1 MPASRQPRRL
11 AAGGRIDRSKLLNF
25 TFDGRPMQGF
35 AGDTLASA
43 LLANG
48 VDVVGRSFKYGRP
61 RGIVGQGAEEPNAI
75 VTLGEGAASIPN
87 LRATQVELYEGLAA
101 HSGAQRSL
109 KTLAGAFAKLLPA
122 GFYYKTFM
130 RPKRLWM
137 FWERLLRRAAGL
149 GAVPSGP
156 DPDLYDKF
164 NQHCDLLVVG
174 GGPAGLVAALQAA
187 RAGARVILADEQP
200 EFGGSL
206 LASKVAKGDD
216 DAMRWVAG
224 VVAELRTF
232 PEVQLLPRSTAFGYH
247 DHNFVTVLERRSDH
261 LRLIAQPSAQ
271 SSASAVPAAARQ
283 RLHRVRAKQTVL
295 ATGALERPL
304 VFANNDIPGVML
316 ASAVSAYVNRYAVA
330 PGKRLLLFTT
340 NDNGYRTVL
349 DWRRAGLEVAAVI
362 DSRAQ
367 PDGALVQEA
376 QAAGIEVI
384 TGHGVI
390 AALGGKRVR
399 GALVAPL
406 RTELPDEPSAENACA
421 AQRGA
426 NAAASSQPVGSVAL
440 AGPPRRLACD
450 LIACSGGWTPTIHLS
465 AQAGGKPVWSDGKAA
480 FLSGEPRQ
488 QTRSAGA
495 ATGAFGLREC
505 LLQGAQAGAEAARL
519 AGFGDGQVS
528 IALPD
533 CDQPAEAPQQA
544 LFLVPH
550 CKNVSRAPPQF
561 VDMQLDVTAAD
572 IELAAREGY
581 QSVEHVKRYT
591 ALGFGTD
598 QGKLSNVNGV
608 AILAAALGRSIADTG
623 VTMFRPAYTPAS
635 FGAIAGRDVGGLFDP
650 ERRTPM
656 HAWHEAQGAV
666 WEDVGRWK
674 RPRHYPQPG
683 EAMQESVDRECLAV
697 RRGVGILDASTLG
710 KIDLQGPDAA
720 LFLDRVYAGRFLKL
734 GVGRCRYGLMLAEDG
749 AIFDDG
755 VVVRLG
761 ESRYLLHTT
770 TGNAEA
776 VFAWLERWRQTEW
789 PELKTYLTSV
799 TDHWATAAVAGP
811 RARAVLRKVCN
822 DIDLSAQGFPFMSAR
837 QGQVAGLLARV
848 FRISFTGEL
857 SFEVNVPAQHG
868 QRLWDALMEAG
879 EEFEIRPYGTEA
891 MHVLRAEKGF
901 IIVGQD
907 TDGNQTPD
915 DMGLGWAVRPSP
927 KPPDGAAAPSFGF
940 IGDRSLSL
948 ADQQR
953 PDRLQFVGLKTL
965 AADQVLP
972 EGAQIVEEPGPP
984 PVAMQGHVT
993 SSYFSAALNRS
1004 IALAMLKNGRERMGE
1019 IIHCPLADGRTLA
1032 AQVVSPVF
1040 YDPEGERHH
1049 V

>member
-1 MPASRQPRRL
+1 MPANGQPRRL
-11 AAGGRIDRSKLLNF
+11 AVGGRIDRSKPLNF
-25 TFDGRPMQGF
+25 SFDDRAMQGF

-48 VDVVGRSFKYGRP
+48 VALVGRSFKHGRP
-61 RGIVGQGAEEPNAI
+61 RGLIGQGAEEPNAI
-75 VTLGEGAASIPN
+75 VTLGEGAASVPN

-101 HSGAQRSL
+101 HSGAKRSL
-109 KTLAGAFAKLLPA
+109 KTLAGACAGLMPA

-149 GAVPSGP
+149 GAPPAGP

-164 NQHCDLLVVG
+164 NQHCDVLVVG
-174 GGPAGLVAALQAA
+174 GGPTGLVAALQAA
-187 RAGARVILADEQP
+187 GAGARVILADEQP

-206 LASKVAKGDD
+206 LASTMDLDGGA
-216 DAMRWVAG
+216 AARWVAQT
-224 VVAELRTF
+224 VAELRTF
-232 PEVQLLPRSTAFGYH
+232 PAVQLLPRSTAFGYH
-247 DHNFVTVLERRSDH
+247 DHNFVTILERRTDH
-261 LRLIAQPSAQ
+261 LGLVAQPLAQ
-271 SSASAVPAAARQ
+271 GAASTVPAVPRQ

-304 VFANNDIPGVML
+304 VFANNDVPGVML
-316 ASAVSAYVNRYAVA
+316 ASALSAYVNRYAVA
-330 PGKRLLLFTT
+330 PGERLLLCTT
-340 NDNGYRTVL
+340 NDNGYRTAL
-349 DWRRAGLEVAAVI
+349 DWRRIGREVTAVV
-362 DSRAQ
+362 DSRPQ
-367 PDGALVQEA
+367 PDGELA
-376 QAAGIEVI
+376 QQARAAGIEVI
-384 TGHGVI
+384 AGHGVI
-390 AALGGKRVR
+390 AAVGGKRVR

-406 RTELPDEPSAENACA
+406 RIAAGGPSDKKSDKEAQEPNGA
-421 AQRGA
+421 AHW
-426 NAAASSQPVGSVAL
+426 PVAGVEL
-440 AGPPRRLACD
+440 AGPPRRLDCD
-450 LIACSGGWTPTIHLS
+450 LIASSGGWSPTIHLS
-465 AQAGGKPVWSDGKAA
+465 VQAGGKPLWSDAAAA
-480 FLSGEPRQ
+480 FLPGEPRQ

-495 ATGAFGLREC
+495 AAGAFGLREC
-505 LLQGAQAGAEAARL
+505 LLQGAQAGAAAARL

-528 IALPD
+528 LALPD
-533 CDQPAEAPQQA
+533 CDAPAEAPQQA

-550 CKNVSRAPPQF
+550 TKPVSQAPPQF

-572 IELAAREGY
+572 LQLAAREGY

-598 QGKLSNVNGV
+598 QGKLGNVNGV

-623 VTMFRPAYTPAS
+623 VTMFRPAYTPVS

-656 HAWHEAQGAV
+656 HAWHETRGAV

-683 EAMQESVDRECLAV
+683 EAMQDAVERECLAV
-697 RRGVGILDASTLG
+697 RRGVGLMDASTLG
-710 KIDLQGPDAA
+710 KIDIQGPDAA
-720 LFLDRVYAGRFLKL
+720 LFLNRIYAGRFLQIRL
-734 GVGRCRYGLMLAEDG
+734 GRCRYGLMLKEDG
-749 AIFDDG
+749 TIFDDG
-755 VVVRLG
+755 VTVRLG

-789 PELKTYLTSV
+789 PELKVYLTSV

-811 RARAVLRKVCN
+811 QAREVLRQVCA
-822 DIDLSAQGFPFMSAR
+822 DIDLSAQAFPFMSAR
-837 QGQVAGLLARV
+837 QGQVAGRPARV
-848 FRISFTGEL
+848 FRISFSGEL
-857 SFEVNVPAQHG
+857 CFEVNVPAQHG
-868 QRLWDALMEAG
+868 QLLWDALLEAG
-879 EEFEIRPYGTEA
+879 EAFEIRPYGTEA

-907 TDGNQTPD
+907 TDGTQTPD
-915 DMGLGWAVRPSP
+915 DMGLGWAVRPSS
-927 KPPDGAAAPSFGF
+927 KPLDTSGAPAFGF

-948 ADQQR
+948 ADHQR
-953 PDRLQFVGLKTL
+953 PDRPQLVGLKTL
-965 AADQVLP
+965 AAEAVLA
-972 EGAQIVEEPGPP
+972 EGAQIVNEPGRP

-993 SSYFSAALNRS
+993 SSYRSAALNRS
-1004 IALAMLKNGRERMGE
+1004 IALAMLRNGRKRMGE
-1019 IIHCPLADGRTLA
+1019 IVHCPLADGRTLA

-1040 YDPEGERHH
+1040 YDPKGERQH

>member
-1 MPASRQPRRL
+1 MPARPQPRRL
-11 AAGGRIDRSKLLNF
+11 ALGGRIDRSKPLNF
-25 TFDGRPMQGF
+25 TFDRRPMQGF

-48 VDVVGRSFKYGRP
+48 LELVGRSFKYGRP
-61 RGIVGQGAEEPNAI
+61 RGLVGQGAEEPNAI

-87 LRATQVELYEGLAA
+87 LRATEVELYEGLAA
-101 HSGAQRSL
+101 YSGAKPSL
-109 KTLAGAFAKLLPA
+109 KLLAGAFAGLLPA
-122 GFYYKTFM
+122 GFYYKTFKA
-130 RPKRLWM
+130 PKLLWR
-137 FWERLLRRAAGL
+137 FWEQLLRRAAGL
-149 GAVPSGP
+149 GAVPAGP
-156 DPDLYDKF
+156 DPDIYDKF
-164 NQHCDLLVVG
+164 NQHCDVLVVG

-206 LASKVAKGDD
+206 LASTLDIGDGS
-216 DAMRWVAG
+216 AAQWVAG
-224 VVAELRTF
+224 MVAELRTF
-232 PEVQLLPRSTAFGYH
+232 PEVQLLPRSTAFGYQ
-247 DHNFVTVLERRSDH
+247 DHNFVTILERRTDH
-261 LRLIAQPSAQ
+261 LGLVAPPLAQG
-271 SSASAVPAAARQ
+271 AAAAAARAPRQ

-304 VFANNDIPGVML
+304 VFANNDVPGVML
-316 ASAVSAYVNRYAVA
+316 ASAVSAYLNRYAAA
-330 PGKRLLLFTT
+330 PGERLLLCTT
-340 NDNGYRTVL
+340 NDNAYRTAL
-349 DWRRAGLEVAAVI
+349 DWRRAGRAVAAVV
-362 DSRAQ
+362 DSRPQ

-390 AALGGKRVR
+390 EALGGRRVR

-406 RTELPDEPSAENACA
+406 RIKLPDSPGAGNSSAALPGASEA
-421 AQRGA
+421 AG
-426 NAAASSQPVGSVAL
+426 SQPVAGVAL
-440 AGPPRRLACD
+440 AGSPRRLNCD

-465 AQAGGKPVWSDGKAA
+465 AQAGGKPVWSDAKAA
-480 FLSGEPRQ
+480 FLPGEPRE

-495 ATGAFGLREC
+495 AAGAFGLREC
-505 LLQGAQAGAEAARL
+505 LLQGALAGAEAARL
-519 AGFGDGQVS
+519 AGFGEGQVS
-528 IALPD
+528 IALPP
-533 CDQPAEAPQQA
+533 CDEPAEAPQQA
-544 LFLVPH
+544 LFLIPH
-550 CKNVSRAPPQF
+550 TKPVSRAPPQF

-572 IELAAREGY
+572 LELAAREGY

-623 VTMFRPAYTPAS
+623 VTMFRPAYTPTS
-635 FGAIAGRDVGGLFDP
+635 FGAIAGRDVGSLFDP

-674 RPRHYPQPG
+674 RPRHYPQG
-683 EAMQESVDRECLAV
+683 SEAMQDAVNRECLAV
-697 RRGVGILDASTLG
+697 RRGVGLLDASTLG
-710 KIDLQGPDAA
+710 KIDVQGADAA

-734 GVGRCRYGLMLAEDG
+734 GLGRCRYGLMLKEDG
-749 AIFDDG
+749 TIFDDG
-755 VVVRLG
+755 VTARLG
-761 ESRYLLHTT
+761 ERRYLLHTT

-789 PELKTYLTSV
+789 PELEVYLTSV
-799 TDHWATAAVAGP
+799 TDHWATAALAGP
-811 RARAVLRKVCN
+811 QAREVLRKVCA
-822 DIDLSAQGFPFMSAR
+822 DIDLSAQAFPFMAVR
-837 QGQVAGLLARV
+837 QGRAAGLPARV

-879 EEFEIRPYGTEA
+879 EEFGIQPYGTEA

-915 DMGLGWAVRPSP
+915 DLGLGWAVRPPS
-927 KPPDGAAAPSFGF
+927 KPQDGGGAPGFGF

-948 ADQQR
+948 ADHQR
-953 PDRLQFVGLKTL
+953 PDRLQLVGLKTL
-965 AADQVLP
+965 EAENVLP
-972 EGAQIVEEPGPP
+972 EGAQLVSELGRP

-993 SSYFSAALNRS
+993 SSYFSAVLNRS
-1004 IALAMLKNGRERMGE
+1004 IALAMLRNGRERMGE
-1019 IIHCPLADGRTLA
+1019 ILQCPLADGRTLA

-1040 YDPEGERHH
+1040 YDPKGERHH